1 MGSNDF
7 KIEGLSETME
17 ALKELP
23 DKLQKQFVKSFL
35 RKTGKKFIVDPLK
48 TKLHY
53 SESLEN
59 TIKVVTANDDK
70 DGIQAGVT
78 GKGYRLRWVD
88 LGTKVR
94 KTKKGYNR
102 GQIIGKN
109 QIQPTIEDQI
119 EPIVKYTQD
128 EFANEIN
135 KMLERRLKRLK
146 KSL

>member
-1 MGSNDF
+1 MESNNF

-59 TIKVVTANDDK
+59 TIKVVTANDNK

-94 KTKKGYNR
+94 KTKKRYNR

-109 QIQPTIEDQI
+109 QIQPLIEDQI
-119 EPIVKYTQD
+119 EPIVKHTQE

-135 KMLERRLKRLK
+135 RMLERRLKRLK

>member
-1 MGSNDF
+1 MESNNF

-59 TIKVVTANDDK
+59 TIKVVTANDNK

-109 QIQPTIEDQI
+109 QIQPLIEDQI
-119 EPIVKYTQD
+119 EPIIKHTQE

-135 KMLERRLKRLK
+135 RMLERRLKRLK